1 MRPQKISKIATV
13 LVKSQLRSGRAGRA
27 GASILSRPSIV
38 LLADLAVF
46 VVAAALVNRAAA
58 AIGQSSLF
66 PLASLTRQALVFLPA
81 IITPAIFVASILF
94 ELNVSSKF
102 ASSDTLNWLPVSQAE
117 YVTASTLS
125 VCFMYS
131 LTIAIA
137 LGATLPLAVNF
148 GLFGVWVV
156 AAVLS
161 LFALFT
167 GGLLVEMLRAT
178 LNRVSS
184 SMLGKSRRGALAL
197 RLVVSILVIALFQL
211 FFNPLV
217 LLSTLTAFTSSAN
230 AAAFIPFV
238 WPSEVLSYAIA
249 GSYLP
254 AGAFFVLTVCFTI
267 FLLFLAIKVR
277 GRFWSPYPVT
287 VTVSNAEYAP
297 RIGTLA
303 RFGFSSVESAL
314 IRKDLKGLTRRR
326 EMVPYLAIPFVMVFI
341 FLIPQY
347 TAGSQISKAP
357 AGAIA
362 FPLFFVAGV
371 FALVFSSVSIGQEG
385 KAILNVYSLPVSP
398 KAFLKAKATLAAA
411 FSLLVALFMIV
422 FSNFLVRLDTP
433 NLLAMILLAP
443 ALALEETF
451 VGLGFGM
458 RYPDFA
464 DRPRPRFVRPLGMLI
479 ALPLGLLLMVI
490 TLSPILVGLIA
501 AGLLLSL
508 GSSFE
513 ILVSAAFVFT
523 VVITVLFYRWAL
535 SGARGLLR
543 EVQV

>member
-1 MRPQKISKIATV
+1 MRAQKISKIANV
-13 LVKSQLRSGRAGRA
+13 LIKSQLRSARAGRA
-27 GASILSRPSIV
+27 GSGILSRPSVILLVDLV
-38 LLADLAVF
+38 LFVAVAAGVSR
-46 VVAAALVNRAAA
+46 VVAA
-58 AIGQSSLF
+58 IGRLPLF
-66 PLASLTRQALVFLPA
+66 PLDTLTRQVLVFLPA
-81 IITPAIFVASILF
+81 LITPAIFVASILF

-125 VCFMYS
+125 ICYMYS
-131 LTIAIA
+131 LIIALT
-137 LGATLPLAVNF
+137 LGATLPLAVNI

-184 SMLGKSRRGALAL
+184 SMLGRSRRGALAL

-217 LLSTLTAFTSSAN
+217 LLGALNTFTSSAN
-230 AAAFIPFV
+230 VAFFIPFV
-238 WPSEVLSYAIA
+238 WPSEAISYTIL

-254 AGAFFVLTVCFTI
+254 AGAFFVLSVGFTV
-267 FLLFLAIKVR
+267 FLLFLAIRVR
-277 GRFWSPYPVT
+277 GRFWSPHPIT
-287 VTVSNAEYAP
+287 VSVSNAVYAP

-303 RFGFSSVESAL
+303 RFGFSSAEAAL
-314 IRKDLKGLTRRR
+314 VRKDLKGLTRRR
-326 EMVPYLAIPFVMVFI
+326 EMVPYLAIPFVMIFI

-347 TAGSQISKAP
+347 ATGSQLSKAP
-357 AGAIA
+357 PGALA

-371 FALVFSSVSIGQEG
+371 FALVFSAVSIGQEG
-385 KAILNVYSLPVSP
+385 KAIMNVYSLPVSP
-398 KAFLKAKATLAAA
+398 KAFLKAKATVAAT
-411 FSLLVALFMIV
+411 FSLAIALFMILL
-422 FSNFLVRLDTP
+422 SNLLGRLDTP
-433 NLLAMILLAP
+433 DLLALILLAP

-451 VGLGFGM
+451 IGLGFGV

-479 ALPLGLLLMVI
+479 ALPVGLFLMLI
-490 TLSPILVGLIA
+490 TLSPILVGLVA
-501 AGLLLSL
+501 TDLLFSL
-508 GSSFE
+508 GSLFE
-513 ILVSAAFVFT
+513 VLVAAGFVFA
-523 VVITVLFYRWAL
+523 VVMTILFYRWAI
-535 SGARGLLR
+535 SGARRLLA
-543 EVQV
+543 EAQV